1 MAPGAAPAGPVATA
15 SADERLRAGSN
26 PIRAAWR
33 LAYLLAGTFGF
44 VVAWLVV
51 RPPASNPPARLVA
64 ARRWTS
70 RWLAHCARS
79 LGLRVIATGN
89 RPPDG
94 SLIAPNHLGY
104 ADVVA
109 LGSVLPC
116 FFVAKIDVESW
127 PLVGYLFKTSHNIGV
142 PRVRAKALV
151 ETTRRITER
160 LRAGHSVCVFL
171 EGTSSGGGTLLPF
184 YPPLVQPA
192 IDAGAPVVPVA
203 LHWRPTSPAIDVAE
217 DIAYWKDHTF
227 GPHAWRLLGL
237 KGICVEIEFGE
248 PILPAHHTR
257 KSLAE
262 RAHAEVARLC
272 GYSATAGAD

>member
-1 MAPGAAPAGPVATA
+1 LV
-15 SADERLRAGSN
+15 
-26 PIRAAWR
+26 
-33 LAYLLAGTFGF
+33 YLLVGTFGF
-44 VVAWLVV
+44 ILAWLVL
-51 RPPASNPPARLVA
+51 RPPASRPEARIAA
-64 ARRWTS
+64 ARVWTS

-79 LGLRVIATGN
+79 LGLRVTVTGK

-94 SLIAPNHLGY
+94 SLIAPNHVGY
-104 ADVVA
+104 VDVVA

-127 PLVGYLFKTSHNIGV
+127 PLVGFLFKTSHNIGV

-151 ETTRRITER
+151 ETTRRVAER

-171 EGTSSGGGTLLPF
+171 EGTSSGGGSLLPF

-203 LHWRPTSPAIDVAE
+203 LRWRPTSPAIDVAE

-237 KGICVEIEFGE
+237 TGICVEVEFGD
-248 PILPAHHTR
+248 PIPPADFTR
-257 KSLAE
+257 RSLAE

-272 GYSATAGAD
+272 GYCVAAVD